1 MTQEKR
7 EEKKFVKEIESME
20 ENYSRWYLDIVR
32 KAELM
37 DYGPVKGTIIF
48 KPYGYALWE
57 NIQKDLDRRFKE
69 TGHENVYFPL
79 LIPESYLQ
87 KEMNHVEG
95 FAPEV
100 AWVTHA
106 GNEELEERLVIRPTS
121 ETVIGAAMSDWIQ
134 SYRDLPMKLNQWANV
149 MRWERSTKP
158 FLRTSEFLWQEGHT
172 AHATYEEAEEETLLM
187 LNVYKEFA
195 EEFLAM
201 PVITGRKTE
210 NEKFAGAV
218 HTYSIEALMSDGKA
232 LQAGTAHNLR
242 QNFSTVFDIQ
252 FSDQNNQLQY
262 VYQTSWGVST
272 RTIGGLIMTHG
283 DDRGLA
289 LPPSIA
295 PIQVVIV
302 PILRGDAAPV
312 LDKVA
317 EIEQALKKLGIRVKS
332 DLRDGMSPG
341 WKFNEYELRGVPIR
355 IELGP
360 KDLEK
365 EQFVLARRDT
375 GEKEFLPIAEIAT
388 IIPATLVEIQ
398 ENMLNK
404 ARRFMEE
411 HTFTADT
418 IEELKGKLLADRG
431 FYKSWW
437 CGEISCL
444 DEVKAETGATA
455 RVIPFEQR
463 EGKGKCICCGKES
476 ATTVILARAY

>member
-1 MTQEKR
+1 MTQEIK

-32 KAELM
+32 KTDLM

-57 NIQKDLDRRFKE
+57 NIQRDLDRRFKE

-100 AWVTHA
+100 AWVTQG
-106 GNEELEERLVIRPTS
+106 GNEILEERLVIRPTS
-121 ETVIGAAMSDWIQ
+121 ETLFGASMSKWIQ

-187 LNVYKEFA
+187 LQVYKDFA

-201 PVITGRKTE
+201 PVLTGRKTE

-232 LQAGTAHNLR
+232 LQAGTTHNLG
-242 QNFSTVFDIQ
+242 QNFSKVFDIQ
-252 FSDQNNQLQY
+252 YSDQDNQLQY

-272 RTIGGLIMTHG
+272 RLIGGLIMTHS

-295 PIQVVIV
+295 PIQVIIV
-302 PILRGDAAPV
+302 PILRGDTEPV
-312 LDKVA
+312 LNQVA
-317 EIEQALKKLGIRVKS
+317 AIEKELKSLGIRVKS
-332 DLRDGMSPG
+332 DTRDDMSPG
-341 WKFNEYELRGVPIR
+341 WKFNDYEMRGVPIR

-365 EQFVLARRDT
+365 DQFVLARRDT
-375 GEKEFLPIAEIAT
+375 GEKEFLPLSDLAT
-388 IIPATLVEIQ
+388 IIPTTLTEIQ
-398 ENMLNK
+398 KNMLSN
-404 ARRFMEE
+404 ARNFMEE
-411 HTFTADT
+411 RTFTADT
-418 IEELKGKLLADRG
+418 IDELKEKLMAERG
-431 FYKSWW
+431 FYESWW

-444 DEVKAETGATA
+444 DEVQIETGATA
-455 RVIPFEQR
+455 RIIPFEQR
-463 EGKGKCICCGKES
+463 DNHGKCICCQEKSE
-476 ATTVILARAY
+476 TTIILARAY